1 MSLPDGYDTMVGELG
16 STLSEGEKQRI
27 GLARAFCHESAF
39 LLLDEPTSALDAL
52 NEGMILKAVREMQD
66 RSPGTIVLVSHRKST
81 LSIAD
86 TVIEMAGRAD
96 T

>member
-1 MSLPDGYDTMVGELG
+1 MVGELG

-27 GLARAFCHESAF
+27 GLARAFCHDGAF

-52 NEGMILKAVREMQD
+52 NEGVILKAVREMQD
-66 RSPGTIVLVSHRKST
+66 RSPRTIVLVSHRKST

-86 TVIEMAGRAD
+86 TVIEMEGRGD